1 MNRSRGLVTWLG
13 IIVVVTAATLLIR
26 QFVSGGAGLSVGDCF
41 DPPATTGQTVKNVP
55 HRPCADAHGGEVIFV
70 GTITDLTDYPTD
82 EQLQV
87 YIEANCLPAYT
98 AYTGADLF
106 TTDGADMGYLSPTVD
121 GWANGDRG
129 VICYAT
135 RLDGAPTKGSV
146 RKT

>member
-1 MNRSRGLVTWLG
+1 MSRARSLATWLG
-13 IIVVVTAATLLIR
+13 IIVVVGAATFLIR
-26 QFVSGGAGLSVGDCF
+26 QFVGGGGLSVGDCF
-41 DPPATTGQTVKNVP
+41 DPPAATGQTAKNIQ
-55 HRPCADAHGGEVIFV
+55 HHPCSDPHGGEVIFV
-70 GTITDLTDYPTD
+70 GTITDVTDLPTD

-87 YIEANCLPAYT
+87 FIGDNCLPAYA

-106 TTDGADMGYLSPTVD
+106 TTDGADMGYFSPTAD
-121 GWANGDRG
+121 GWSNGDRG